1 MNRKLRPTRSTQ
13 YIKEEQMKF
22 LFEDVKKNLEE
33 YKKAIELID
42 KQLLDIKK
50 ILQGAKKATS
60 QL

>member
-1 MNRKLRPTRSTQ
+1 
-13 YIKEEQMKF
+13 MKF

>member
-13 YIKEEQMKF
+13 YIKEEQMRF
-22 LFEDVKKNLEE
+22 LFEDVQKNLEE

-42 KQLLDIKK
+42 KQLLHIKK